1 MRKGETKV
9 NRSIIDNISHTGSW
23 RNRAAALLVSGAL
36 VGTMAGSMGAAAAP
50 ERAWAADG
58 SVTITQ
64 VANPDATYDAY
75 RLFTADIDDQN
86 MASNVAW
93 DASVDTGKQTALV
106 TQLGQDYIDWLKANK
121 GVDDAGVDTAKVIAQ
136 NALEYISAQ
145 IVASVGTGVHDPKWP
160 SGESFANGF
169 AKWVHDNIQPAG
181 TATQGVEFTGPEGY
195 YLFLTTA
202 TTLDPDD
209 TTDMATLP
217 IWFPLGGAATTVD
230 EKAAAPSID
239 KEVQEDSNNAWG
251 DYADYEIGQE
261 IPYRITVTIPD
272 NYGGFTSFKALVTD
286 NLSAGLSVSAD
297 DVQVFVGDADTGT
310 EVTDKFDINVAGQ
323 TLTVGNDN
331 TLDGTT
337 GVSEITPGCTLTI
350 TYTATLTGADIVY
363 GDDGNPN
370 TATFEFSNDPH
381 ATTTGT
387 TTEVGAKVYTFAVN
401 VDKMDKVTNQVL
413 SGAEF
418 VIKNAEGKFLKDG
431 AWTADTQDDAQ
442 KFVTNAQGVIT
453 DIKGLDAGT
462 YTLIETK
469 APDSYELPAN
479 PEITLVVTPAYD
491 GDGNLTGL
499 TGTVTGAFATGDT
512 GNTSADT
519 GTVGVD
525 VTNDKNVTLAL
536 TGAAGVGLGGAA
548 VVAVGLGWYLVRTRR
563 NRAEQ
568 QDA

>member
-145 IVASVGTGVHDPKWP
+145 ISDSAGTGVHDPKWP

-169 AKWVHDNIQPAG
+169 AKWVHDNIQSAG

-413 SGAEF
+413 AGAEF

-431 AWTADTQDDAQ
+431 AWTAGTQDDAQ

>member
-1 MRKGETKV
+1 M
-9 NRSIIDNISHTGSW
+9 
-23 RNRAAALLVSGAL
+23 
-36 VGTMAGSMGAAAAP
+36 
-50 ERAWAADG
+50 
-58 SVTITQ
+58 
-64 VANPDATYDAY
+64 
-75 RLFTADIDDQN
+75 
-86 MASNVAW
+86 
-93 DASVDTGKQTALV
+93 
-106 TQLGQDYIDWLKANK
+106 
-121 GVDDAGVDTAKVIAQ
+121 
-136 NALEYISAQ
+136 
-145 IVASVGTGVHDPKWP
+145 
-160 SGESFANGF
+160 
-169 AKWVHDNIQPAG
+169 
-181 TATQGVEFTGPEGY
+181 EFTGPEGY

-413 SGAEF
+413 AGAEF

>member
-1 MRKGETKV
+1 M
-9 NRSIIDNISHTGSW
+9 
-23 RNRAAALLVSGAL
+23 
-36 VGTMAGSMGAAAAP
+36 
-50 ERAWAADG
+50 
-58 SVTITQ
+58 
-64 VANPDATYDAY
+64 
-75 RLFTADIDDQN
+75 
-86 MASNVAW
+86 
-93 DASVDTGKQTALV
+93 
-106 TQLGQDYIDWLKANK
+106 
-121 GVDDAGVDTAKVIAQ
+121 
-136 NALEYISAQ
+136 
-145 IVASVGTGVHDPKWP
+145 
-160 SGESFANGF
+160 
-169 AKWVHDNIQPAG
+169 
-181 TATQGVEFTGPEGY
+181 
-195 YLFLTTA
+195 
-202 TTLDPDD
+202 
-209 TTDMATLP
+209 
-217 IWFPLGGAATTVD
+217 D

-469 APDSYELPAN
+469 AP
-479 PEITLVVTPAYD
+479 I
-491 GDGNLTGL
+491 
-499 TGTVTGAFATGDT
+499 ATSCRPIPRSPWWSRPPT
-512 GNTSADT
+512 MATAT
-519 GTVGVD
+519 
-525 VTNDKNVTLAL
+525 
-536 TGAAGVGLGGAA
+536 
-548 VVAVGLGWYLVRTRR
+548 
-563 NRAEQ
+563 
-568 QDA
+568 

>member
-121 GVDDAGVDTAKVIAQ
+121 GVDDAGVDAAKMIAQ

-181 TATQGVEFTGPEGY
+181 TATQGAEFTGPEGY

-286 NLSAGLSVSAD
+286 NLSGVLDKAD
-297 DVQVFVGDADTGT
+297 L
-310 EVTDKFDINVAGQ
+310 VTANVRGQ

-363 GDDGNPN
+363 GGDGNPN

-387 TTEVGAKVYTFAVN
+387 TTEVGANVYTFAVN

-413 SGAEF
+413 AGAEF

-431 AWTADTQDDAQ
+431 AWTAGTQDDAQ
-442 KFVTNAQGVIT
+442 KFVTDDQGTIT
-453 DIKGLDAGT
+453 GIKGLDAGT

-499 TGTVTGAFATGDT
+499 TGTVTGAFATSDT
-512 GNTSADT
+512 GKTDADT